1 MLHDCSEEVILTLP
15 TKQNRKWQRSRRL
28 PPRHPSKAMDED
40 RGHRLDDRRGRRLGW
55 GLGRGGG
62 GGRGERRNGRSVV
75 APAAGE
81 GPPRQ
86 TRPAPIVGK
95 WVEIGLRFRPERRR
109 FGADRTDRSGGRRI
123 QTRGRGD
130 SWVPGE
136 IDLGEFGEDGMETL
150 DEMMA
155 MTSRRAGGVFFG
167 PGWAWVGMGNIRLAV
182 ADLPTRPETREG
194 WTRAPRSVGDVP
206 YSLSHRACC
215 PNRRQ
220 PVQCTTVLFC
230 FI

>member
-1 MLHDCSEEVILTLP
+1 MGKVKFQFTNFKQAAAYSKWFVSQTFSFIACTTNWFGQISHLQSKLVLLCYYYHAQFNSIAIHDCSEEVILTLP

-95 WVEIGLRFRPERRR
+95 WVEIGLRSRPERRR
-109 FGADRTDRSGGRRI
+109 FGADRTDRGGARRI
-123 QTRGRGD
+123 QTGVPAFGRAEGGAARASEKRGRR
-130 SWVPGE
+130 E
-136 IDLGEFGEDGMETL
+136 EL
-150 DEMMA
+150 
-155 MTSRRAGGVFFG
+155 
-167 PGWAWVGMGNIRLAV
+167 RLAV
-182 ADLPTRPETREG
+182 
-194 WTRAPRSVGDVP
+194 RASGARG
-206 YSLSHRACC
+206 LTLGA
-215 PNRRQ
+215 
-220 PVQCTTVLFC
+220 
-230 FI
+230 